1 MLANIKKKLSFL
13 FLSIISIFIFSSCS
27 GEKEIEIKDLDIN
40 KSITVETTVPAY
52 TGDHILFFEYQ
63 ALRLTDIALFVSLK
77 YHENYESY
85 GSFYVFTELPN
96 KNLNDIKEIDLE
108 LNILRCLSWNKNYID
123 KNHSFKIDD
132 EADLF
137 TFFEIQDSSKYYL
150 AYCTHN
156 KTSKPKEIKF
166 DLILYNTNICDEV
179 KPTVLTVDSSDP
191 FYLGTI
197 GQAMF
202 YEINTEAYFDYKL
215 IEFTAAKKGMF
226 KFVVRGALV
235 DYCESIPKGFG
246 FNEVICTYYA
256 TEDFLGEA
264 SSDVLEVVFCL
275 ELEENEIVY
284 FRLRDDNFAWQFDST
299 FVIIYES
306 NL

>member
-13 FLSIISIFIFSSCS
+13 ILSIISIFIFSSCS
-27 GEKEIEIKDLDIN
+27 EEGIEVRDLELN

-96 KNLNDIKEIDLE
+96 KNLNDIKEIDLK
-108 LNILRCLSWNKNYID
+108 LNILNCLSWNKNYID

-137 TFFEIQDSSKYYL
+137 TMFEVQDYSKYYL

-166 DLILYNTNICDEV
+166 DLILYNTNIYDEV

-191 FYLGTI
+191 FYLGTRAY
-197 GQAMF
+197 AMY
-202 YEINTEAYFDYKL
+202 YEINIEAPFDYRL
-215 IEFTAAKKGMF
+215 FEFTAAKKGLF
-226 KFVVRGALV
+226 TFDVETTI
-235 DYCESIPKGFG
+235 DYCKSIPKGFG
-246 FNEVICTYYA
+246 FNGVICSYYGSKA
-256 TEDFLGEA
+256 LTIA
-264 SSDVLEVVFCL
+264 
-275 ELEENEIVY
+275 LEENETIY
-284 FRLRDDNFAWQFDST
+284 LRIRTSNFKITIKKTLD
-299 FVIIYES
+299 IIYEV
-306 NL
+306 

>member
-13 FLSIISIFIFSSCS
+13 ILSIISIFIFSSCS

-63 ALRLTDIALFVSLK
+63 VLSYPDLALFVSLK
-77 YHENYESY
+77 YHENYKSY

-137 TFFEIQDSSKYYL
+137 TMFEIQDYSKYYL
-150 AYCTHN
+150 VYCTHN

-166 DLILYNTNICDEV
+166 DLILYNTKICDV

-191 FYLGTI
+191 FYLGTLAH
-197 GQAMF
+197 AMY
-202 YEINTEAYFDYKL
+202 YEINIEAPFDYRL
-215 IEFTAAKKGMF
+215 FEFTAAKKGLF
-226 KFVVRGALV
+226 TFDVRATI
-235 DYCESIPKGFG
+235 DYCKSIPKGFG
-246 FNEVICTYYA
+246 FNEVIYTYYD
-256 TEDFLGEA
+256 TKDHTI
-264 SSDVLEVVFCL
+264 
-275 ELEENEIVY
+275 ELEENETIY
-284 FRLRDDNFAWQFDST
+284 LRISSANFKGTTKRTLD
-299 FVIIYES
+299 IIYEV
-306 NL
+306 